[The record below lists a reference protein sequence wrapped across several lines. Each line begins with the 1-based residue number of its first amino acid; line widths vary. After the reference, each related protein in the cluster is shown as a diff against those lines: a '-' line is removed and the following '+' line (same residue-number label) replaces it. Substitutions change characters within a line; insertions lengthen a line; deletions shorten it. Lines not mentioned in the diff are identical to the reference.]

1 MSQHAKSQVLYHA
14 EMEESST
21 VKDASL
27 PPREYKTFLDSRP
40 EALELAAIS
49 LIVDLQERYPTVPMH
64 IVHLSA
70 ASALPII
77 RKVRAKGLPLTVE
90 TTFHYLCLAAED
102 IKEGRTDYKVPS
114 ADLSCCLE
122 LIMHSAAR
130 RYDTKPIV
138 TPYGKLW

>member
-1 MSQHAKSQVLYHA
+1 
-14 EMEESST
+14 MEESSSS
-21 VKDASL
+21 KDVSL

-49 LIVDLQERYPTVPMH
+49 LIVNFQERYPTVPMH

-77 RKVRAKGLPLTVE
+77 RTARAKGLPLTVE

-102 IKEGRTDYKVPS
+102 IKEGRTDYKVPF
-114 ADLSCCLE
+114 AVLSCC
-122 LIMHSAAR
+122 IDPDNA
-130 RYDTKPIV
+130 
-138 TPYGKLW
+138 